1 MRTPLVFDSQPITRR
16 TRTKEQ
22 YLLVPGM
29 IAASDNV
36 QPYLA
41 KELGLDKTM
50 GLPPTKVVRVF
61 RPKAE
66 VDKAASTFDG
76 LPVTLEHPTRMV
88 NAKTWRTVARGETR
102 ATKAVDSGLESELLI
117 RDDQLIQEVEAGT
130 RKELS
135 AGYDFHIELTPG
147 KSPKGE
153 AYDAIASDFIG
164 NHVAVT
170 KTARGGHDCRV
181 ADAQPKGDRKM
192 RVLVFDALLLGLT
205 PGSAAT
211 QISIE
216 DDAVAN
222 QVDALVR
229 GIAQARDSAVQER
242 DAVVEECAQRLQ
254 AQATDHQAALDRL
267 NDELPKQIE
276 AAAQDRASV
285 LAGATKLG
293 LKLAAEG
300 KDTATL
306 RREVLA
312 EASKDPSRKSV
323 MDAMVPDV
331 AKASEESLRL
341 ATVALFALPVKTSA
355 KDHKALG
362 DALAGKND
370 KVEAKDSKPCGRA
383 AFLAASANASRRE
396 AKQ

>member
-1 MRTPLVFDSQPITRR
+1 MRTPLVFDSATITRR

-22 YLLVPGM
+22 YLLVPGL

-50 GLPPTKVVRVF
+50 GFPPTKVVRVF
-61 RPKAE
+61 RPKVE

-102 ATKAVDSGLESELLI
+102 ATKAVDTGLESELLI

-211 QISIE
+211 QISVE

-229 GIAQARDSAVQER
+229 GIAQARDSAIQER
-242 DAVVEECAQRLQ
+242 DTVVEECAQRLQ
-254 AQATDHQAALDRL
+254 TQATDHQAALDKL
-267 NDELPKQIE
+267 QVELPRQIE

-285 LAGATKLG
+285 LTGAAKLG
-293 LKLAAEG
+293 LKLVAEG

-312 EASKDPSRKSV
+312 EASKDPARKVV
-323 MDAMVPDV
+323 MDAMVPDL
-331 AKASEESLRL
+331 AKASDEALRL
-341 ATVALFALPVKTSA
+341 ATAALFASPVKAQA
-355 KDHKALG
+355 KDHAKLG
-362 DALAGKND
+362 DALTGKND
-370 KVEAKDSKPCGRA
+370 RVEAKDAKPCGRD
-383 AFLAASANASRRE
+383 AFLTASANASRRD
-396 AKQ
+396 KK

>member
-1 MRTPLVFDSQPITRR
+1 MKHRTPLVFDSAPISRR

-22 YLLVPGM
+22 YLVVPGL
-29 IAASDNV
+29 IAASDNI
-36 QPYLA
+36 QPYFA

-50 GLPPTKVVRVF
+50 GLSPTKVVRVF

-135 AGYDFHIELTPG
+135 AGYDFHLEMTPG
-147 KSPKGE
+147 THNGA

-181 ADAQPKGDRKM
+181 ADAQPKGEKKM
-192 RVLVFDALLLGLT
+192 RVLVFDALVMGLA

-211 QISIE
+211 QISVE
-216 DDAVAN
+216 DDAVAT
-222 QVDALVR
+222 QVDQVVR
-229 GIAQARDSAVQER
+229 TIAQARDTAIQER
-242 DAVVEECAQRLQ
+242 DAVVEECAQRIQ
-254 AQATDHQAALDRL
+254 AMAADHQAQLDALQA
-267 NDELPKQIE
+267 ELPGQIE
-276 AAAQDRASV
+276 AFAQDRASV
-285 LAGATKLG
+285 LAGAAKLG
-293 LKLAAEG
+293 ITLKVEG
-300 KDTATL
+300 KDTDAL
-306 RREVLA
+306 RRDVLT
-312 EASKDPSRKSV
+312 EASKDPTRKGV
-323 MDAMVPDV
+323 MDAMVPDL
-331 AKASEESLRL
+331 AKASSESLRL
-341 ATVALFALPVKTSA
+341 ATAALFALPVKAQA
-355 KDHKALG
+355 KDHAKLG
-362 DALAGKND
+362 DALTGKKD
-370 KVEAKDSKPCGRA
+370 KVEAKDSKPCGRD
-383 AFLAASANASRRE
+383 AFLTASASASRRE
-396 AKQ
+396 KK

>member
-1 MRTPLVFDSQPITRR
+1 
-16 TRTKEQ
+16 
-22 YLLVPGM
+22 
-29 IAASDNV
+29 
-36 QPYLA
+36 
-41 KELGLDKTM
+41 
-50 GLPPTKVVRVF
+50 
-61 RPKAE
+61 
-66 VDKAASTFDG
+66 
-76 LPVTLEHPTRMV
+76 
-88 NAKTWRTVARGETR
+88 
-102 ATKAVDSGLESELLI
+102 
-117 RDDQLIQEVEAGT
+117 
-130 RKELS
+130 
-135 AGYDFHIELTPG
+135 
-147 KSPKGE
+147 
-153 AYDAIASDFIG
+153 
-164 NHVAVT
+164 
-170 KTARGGHDCRV
+170 
-181 ADAQPKGDRKM
+181 M

-242 DAVVEECAQRLQ
+242 DAVVEECAQRLR
-254 AQATDHQAALDRL
+254 AQATDYQEALDML

-341 ATVALFALPVKTSA
+341 ATAALFALPVKTSA

-362 DALAGKND
+362 DALTGKND